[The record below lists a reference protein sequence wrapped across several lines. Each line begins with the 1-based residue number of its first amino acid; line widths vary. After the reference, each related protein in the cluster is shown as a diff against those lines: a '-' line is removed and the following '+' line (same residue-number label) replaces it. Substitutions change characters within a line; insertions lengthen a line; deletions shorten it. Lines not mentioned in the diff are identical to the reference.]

1 MATFVKRT
9 DSKGNQRITAL
20 VRLRGLPRQSA
31 TFENMTK
38 AKKWAQQ
45 MEVSLRDGRF
55 FKQSESSKHTL
66 EDLIDRYVKELEISK
81 FSSLRQYSQMLKW
94 WKGELGHKKLS
105 DLSTSEI
112 KEKQTQLRTEF
123 TSRGR
128 IRSPARVNRYLAS
141 LSSALSTAVKEWEW
155 LEENP
160 AFKVKKLREP
170 KGRVRFLSDEERER
184 LIEACR
190 ESENKDLLL
199 VFLMALSTGARRME
213 IWGLSWKDVDLDL
226 GTILLQ
232 DTKNKERRGLALHG
246 VVLKM
251 LKTKASS
258 TPDKDGLI
266 FPSTKKKEIPLNFR
280 KSFQTALDQVG
291 IKDFTWHDIRH
302 TTASYLAMQGATSN
316 EIAAILGHK
325 SLDMVKRYSHISQ
338 AHSSSVLK
346 KLNQSL
352 F

>member
-1 MATFVKRT
+1 LATFVKRT
-9 DSKGNQRITAL
+9 DSKGKERITAL

-38 AKKWAQQ
+38 AKRWAQQ
-45 MEVSLRDGRF
+45 MEVSLRDGRY
-55 FKQSESSKHTL
+55 FKESEGRKHSL
-66 EDLIDRYVKELEISK
+66 EDLIDRYLDELEISG
-81 FSSLRQYSQMLKW
+81 FSSLKQYTQMLSW
-94 WKGELGHKKLS
+94 WKKELGKKKLS
-105 DLSTSEI
+105 DFSASDI
-112 KEKQTQLRTEF
+112 KEKQTQLSTEY
-123 TSRGR
+123 TSRGKR
-128 IRSPARVNRYLAS
+128 RSPARVNRYLAS
-141 LSSALSTAVKEWEW
+141 LSSSLSTAVKEWEW

-160 AFKVKKLREP
+160 ALKVKKLKEP
-170 KGRVRFLSDEERER
+170 KGRVRFLSDKEREE
-184 LIEACR
+184 LIKACR
-190 ESENKDLLL
+190 QSANKDLLL

-213 IWGLSWKDVDLDL
+213 IWGLSWEDVDLDQ

-246 VVLKM
+246 VVLEM
-251 LKTKASS
+251 LQTKAFS
-258 TPDKDGLI
+258 TAEKHGLI
-266 FPSTKKKEIPLNFR
+266 FPSTKKKKVPVNFR
-280 KSFQTALDQVG
+280 KSFLTALDLAG

-316 EIAAILGHK
+316 EIAEILGHK

>member
-1 MATFVKRT
+1 
-9 DSKGNQRITAL
+9 
-20 VRLRGLPRQSA
+20 
-31 TFENMTK
+31 
-38 AKKWAQQ
+38 

-66 EDLIDRYVKELEISK
+66 EELVDRYLNELEISN
-81 FSSLRQYSQMLKW
+81 FSSLRDYRQMLSW
-94 WKGELGHKKLS
+94 WKEELGHKKLS
-105 DLSTSEI
+105 ELSTSEI
-112 KEKQTQLRTEF
+112 KQKQTELSTAYISS
-123 TSRGR
+123 SRR
-128 IRSPARVNRYLAS
+128 RSPARVNRYLAT

-213 IWGLSWKDVDLDL
+213 IWGLSWEDVDLAQ
-226 GTILLQ
+226 GAILLHE
-232 DTKNKERRGLALHG
+232 TKNKERRGLALHG
-246 VVLKM
+246 VVLEM
-251 LKTKASS
+251 LQTKAFS
-258 TPDKDGLI
+258 TAEKHGLI
-266 FPSTKKKEIPLNFR
+266 FPSTKKKKVPVNFR
-280 KSFQTALDQVG
+280 KSFLTALDLAG

-316 EIAAILGHK
+316 EIAEILGHK